1 MQYPSLY
8 NIAWKKQ
15 ATVSS
20 VFDRVPLNVTFRR
33 LLQGQNLILWY
44 ELVNKIANVQLND
57 NKDRFRWNIT
67 SNGLFTVQSMYR
79 SLLNNNAISGH
90 RVIWQ
95 IKVPLKIKVFLWYL
109 SKGVTLTKDN
119 LAKRNWNGSK
129 LCSFCGHNETIQ
141 HLFFDCQYARFLWR
155 MVFCCFNI
163 KPPNNINH
171 LLGSWVYGMDNK
183 VKKQMLVGASALCWA
198 IWLSRNDMVF
208 NKVSSKTYLQVLYR
222 GTYWLHFWAQLQKC
236 EEDKEEIRK
245 ACRHLEVMALQ
256 IFAHHE

>member
-1 MQYPSLY
+1 MWQELLKNKYLRTQTTMQVEHKPGDSHFWASLMKTKNTFLSLGTFQLNCGTQIRFWEDIWVGNSTLKVQYPSLY
-8 NIAWKKQ
+8 NIARKKH

-33 LLQGQNLILWY
+33 SLQGQNLILWY

-57 NKDRFRWNIT
+57 NKNRFRWNIT

-141 HLFFDCQYARFLWR
+141 HLFFDC
-155 MVFCCFNI
+155 
-163 KPPNNINH
+163 
-171 LLGSWVYGMDNK
+171 
-183 VKKQMLVGASALCWA
+183 
-198 IWLSRNDMVF
+198 
-208 NKVSSKTYLQVLYR
+208 
-222 GTYWLHFWAQLQKC
+222 
-236 EEDKEEIRK
+236 
-245 ACRHLEVMALQ
+245 
-256 IFAHHE
+256 